1 MSPKL
6 SPTESR
12 LIEEVSALYESFGL
26 RRLQALIIGLLMSQA
41 EARSLGEIA
50 DLLGRSKGPVSIAAR
65 DLANKHLIRKV
76 EGPAPRKDYYTVH
89 RDFFLNAF
97 AFNMAT
103 VRESRAV
110 AQRFLSAA
118 TEDSAALV
126 DGAAEHLRRMT
137 TFYGLMERF
146 LAEFAHT
153 WQERGDSLRPDHIA
167 ATDIEVTPAVPPAAA
182 SDGAT
187 SDVNLSNSD

>member
-26 RRLQALIIGLLMSQA
+26 RRLQALIVGLLMSQA

-50 DLLGRSKGPVSIAAR
+50 ELLGRSKGPVSIAAR
-65 DLANKHLIRKV
+65 ALANKHLIRKD
-76 EGPAPRKDYYTVH
+76 EGPEPRKDYYTVH
-89 RDFFLNAF
+89 RDFFLNAS

-146 LAEFAHT
+146 LAEFTTT
-153 WQERGDSLRPDHIA
+153 WQERGDSLRPDAVA
-167 ATDIEVTPAVPPAAA
+167 ATDIEVIPAAPSALAPDAAVPGPDAA
-182 SDGAT
+182 
-187 SDVNLSNSD
+187 